1 MEPLLAEATER
12 TRHALGVARKAPD
25 LDRLA
30 RDVARR
36 AGVTEAELRSGRRRR
51 AVSHAR
57 KRCCQMAMAEAGVPG
72 AAVARF
78 LGVTTSAVN
87 RSVVGAVGQA

>member
-12 TRHALGVARKAPD
+12 TRHALGGSRKAPD

-36 AGVTEAELRSGRRRR
+36 AGVTDAELRSGRRRR
-51 AVSHAR
+51 AVSRAR
-57 KRCCQMAMAEAGVPG
+57 KRFCQVAVTEAGVPG

-87 RSVVGAVGQA
+87 RSVAGAGGQT